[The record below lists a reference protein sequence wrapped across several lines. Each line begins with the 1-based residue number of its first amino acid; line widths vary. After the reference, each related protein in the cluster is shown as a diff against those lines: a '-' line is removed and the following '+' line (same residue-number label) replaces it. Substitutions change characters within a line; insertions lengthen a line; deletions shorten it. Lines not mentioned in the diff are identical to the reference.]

1 MTVVIQDYTPSY
13 RDSINRV
20 ALAAFA
26 QYAAHYDD
34 WPAFQVGV
42 ARMSYLAD
50 TAELIVATRY
60 GVVVGGIGH
69 VAPGQPRDPI
79 FPDDWSV
86 IRMLVVAP
94 EQRGLGVGRHLVAA
108 CLQRAAHAGAAV
120 VGLHTSPIM
129 ADALALYTRIGFV
142 RDCDLPPINGVP
154 YARYVLPGASVHAA
168 IALLDAR

>member
-1 MTVVIQDYTPSY
+1 MSVIVENYAASD

-26 QYAAHYDD
+26 QYEQHYDD

-50 TAELIVATRY
+50 DADLMIAKRD

-69 VAPGQPRDPI
+69 IAPGKPRDPI

-142 RDCDLPPINGVP
+142 RDCELPPINGVP
-154 YARYVLPGASVHAA
+154 YARYVLPGASINAA
-168 IALLDAR
+168 IALLNAR